1 LSLAKFIRPRS
12 LDFSGSYCRI
22 RGRAQARRP
31 YEASNYRGFKK
42 LALTCC
48 GVLWNASK
56 SVKVSRDRT
65 VVLTI
70 FWRVSCKQSFA
81 GAHWGIG
88 ANQATAMTRLTVKKD
103 RKKHAA

>member
-1 LSLAKFIRPRS
+1 LQNSSALAPWISAGAIVAF
-12 LDFSGSYCRI
+12 LG
-22 RGRAQARRP
+22 GRKRVQP
-31 YEASNYRGFKK
+31 CPASNYRGFKK
-42 LALTCC
+42 LALTRRA
-48 GVLWNASK
+48 VLWNASK

-70 FWRVSCKQSFA
+70 FWRVCCKQSFA
-81 GAHWGIG
+81 GAHKGIG